1 MDRERE
7 NVVIARSIIDANLY
21 MTLGTADAD
30 GSPWATPVYFA
41 HAGYREFLW
50 ISSPEARHSRNIAQ
64 RSRIGIVIFDSQVPI
79 NTGQAVYVE
88 AQAHELTGDDLERAV
103 KTYSART
110 TAHEGLPFSAADA
123 RAPARHRMY
132 RATASA
138 HYVLGARDERIAV
151 DPRS

>member
-1 MDRERE
+1 MDRQRE
-7 NVVIARSIIDANLY
+7 NIVIARSIIDANLY

-41 HAGYREFLW
+41 HAEYREFLW

-88 AQAHELTGDDLERAV
+88 AQAHELSGEDLEHAV
-103 KTYSART
+103 KTYSARVS
-110 TAHEGLPFSAADA
+110 AHE
-123 RAPARHRMY
+123 
-132 RATASA
+132 
-138 HYVLGARDERIAV
+138 
-151 DPRS
+151 

>member
-1 MDRERE
+1 MDQERE

-30 GSPWATPVYFA
+30 GNPWATPVYFA

-50 ISSPEARHSRNIAQ
+50 ISSPDARHSRNLAQ
-64 RSRIGIVIFDSQVPI
+64 RAQVGIVVFDSQVPI
-79 NTGQAVYVE
+79 NTGQAVFVE
-88 AQAHELTGDDLERAV
+88 AHAQELTGAELERAV
-103 KTYSART
+103 ATYSAR
-110 TAHEGLPFSAADA
+110 AQEHEGLPFSAADA
-123 RAPARHRMY
+123 RPPARHRMY

-138 HYVLGARDERIAV
+138 HYVLGARDERIPV